1 MDVLD
6 DGEVVIQHLIEVK
19 SGSKRIVDVFRVSS
33 DGQKV
38 ESFNIFNN
46 FTIHFFFQ
54 RLFIIDQ
61 IEDSIIHILKVKVHF
76 HYLLIMNNIHLIHY
90 PNNFIIN
97 IVEHGSELMPCF
109 IPVPTL
115 DKTLS

>member
-6 DGEVVIQHLIEVK
+6 DGEVVIQHLIEAK

-38 ESFNIFNN
+38 N
-46 FTIHFFFQ
+46 FSHNVIIHPFLLN
-54 RLFIIDQ
+54 RLFTIDQ
-61 IEDSIIHILKVKVHF
+61 IEDNTIHISRVKVHF
-76 HYLLIMNNIHLIHY
+76 HYLLTTNNTRLKHY

-97 IVEHGSELMPCF
+97 IVEHGSL
-109 IPVPTL
+109 
-115 DKTLS
+115 

>member
-6 DGEVVIQHLIEVK
+6 DGEVVIQHLIEAK

-38 ESFNIFNN
+38 NSSHNHHVS
-46 FTIHFFFQ
+46 IHPFLLH
-54 RLFIIDQ
+54 RLFTIDQ
-61 IEDSIIHILKVKVHF
+61 IEDSTIRISRVKVPF
-76 HYLLIMNNIHLIHY
+76 HYLLITNNTPLKHY

-97 IVEHGSELMPCF
+97 IVEHGNL
-109 IPVPTL
+109 
-115 DKTLS
+115 